1 MVALVREFMPE
12 SLLDWL
18 GSIVDHPE
26 RWVAIF
32 LDGEIDHEGSAED
45 VRAAEVYGRSKR
57 AYRDLPVFELDNE
70 GAREAMRARSKL
82 RDKLAP
88 VLRVSA
94 PGMHSG
100 AVLGTSD
107 VRPWF
112 SSCCCGGG
120 LGWSNHPPA
129 CVPPAC
135 KRGGRVRYRRNWSPC
150 ALGPAHGRP
159 LGVRGPRAVQS
170 AACGRYRCGAQ
181 CAPVSPSPLRG
192 GRLSVFE

>member
-1 MVALVREFMPE
+1 MAGLPRARGRWRLRAAPE

-57 AYRDLPVFELDNE
+57 AYRDLPVFVDNE

-88 VLRVSA
+88 VIARLCSEHA
-94 PGMHSG
+94 
-100 AVLGTSD
+100 
-107 VRPWF
+107 
-112 SSCCCGGG
+112 
-120 LGWSNHPPA
+120 
-129 CVPPAC
+129 
-135 KRGGRVRYRRNWSPC
+135 
-150 ALGPAHGRP
+150 
-159 LGVRGPRAVQS
+159 Q
-170 AACGRYRCGAQ
+170 RCGF
-181 CAPVSPSPLRG
+181 G
-192 GRLSVFE
+192 DI